1 MENTKQTQYHAAAYV
16 RLSKE
21 DLNSVSGLKAE
32 SNSISNQKQLILDY
46 LKDKTDIKLV
56 SIREDDGYTG
66 TDYDRPDFQ
75 RMMDDIRAGVVNC
88 VIVKD
93 LLYIS
98 LVFKVVQNKL
108 LLIGNAVAF
117 GL

>member
-46 LKDKTDIKLV
+46 L
-56 SIREDDGYTG
+56 
-66 TDYDRPDFQ
+66 
-75 RMMDDIRAGVVNC
+75 
-88 VIVKD
+88 
-93 LLYIS
+93 
-98 LVFKVVQNKL
+98 
-108 LLIGNAVAF
+108 
-117 GL
+117 

>member
-46 LKDKTDIKLV
+46 LKDKTDINPCFYKRRRW
-56 SIREDDGYTG
+56 IYR
-66 TDYDRPDFQ
+66 DR
-75 RMMDDIRAGVVNC
+75 
-88 VIVKD
+88 
-93 LLYIS
+93 L
-98 LVFKVVQNKL
+98 
-108 LLIGNAVAF
+108 
-117 GL
+117 

>member
-1 MENTKQTQYHAAAYV
+1 MENTKQTQYQAAAYV

-56 SIREDDGYTG
+56 SIREDDGLT
-66 TDYDRPDFQ
+66 TESILSRE
-75 RMMDDIRAGVVNC
+75 
-88 VIVKD
+88 
-93 LLYIS
+93 
-98 LVFKVVQNKL
+98 
-108 LLIGNAVAF
+108 AVRTI
-117 GL
+117 LTSWSKT

>member
-1 MENTKQTQYHAAAYV
+1 MENTKQTQYQAAAYV

-46 LKDKTDIKLV
+46 LKDKTDINLV

-75 RMMDDIRAGVVNC
+75 RMETHLSDGYRS
-88 VIVKD
+88 
-93 LLYIS
+93 S
-98 LVFKVVQNKL
+98 LITAIFKV
-108 LLIGNAVAF
+108 
-117 GL
+117 